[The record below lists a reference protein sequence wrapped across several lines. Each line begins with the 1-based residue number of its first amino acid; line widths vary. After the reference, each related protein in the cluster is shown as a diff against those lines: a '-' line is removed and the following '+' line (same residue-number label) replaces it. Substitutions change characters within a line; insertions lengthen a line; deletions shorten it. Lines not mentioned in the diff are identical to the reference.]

1 MNKES
6 ITEFQEHLGDYL
18 NSLNIETIDKLELL
32 INLMH
37 YLENYEDNNK
47 VLEEHRKKL
56 LLQREDDD

>member
-37 YLENYEDNNK
+37 YLENYEDNNI
-47 VLEEHRKKL
+47 VLEKHRKKL